1 MGDPWWAR
9 LLVAVPDDVGCDAVF
24 EALDRY
30 VDAVLRGEEV
40 SAAYAG
46 LLVHLRSC
54 VACREDV
61 EGLVFVMQ
69 GSGGK

>member
-1 MGDPWWAR
+1 MHDPWWGR

-30 VDAVLRGEEV
+30 VEAVLRGDEV
-40 SAAYAG
+40 KTRYAG

-54 VACREDV
+54 GACREDG
-61 EGLVFVMQ
+61 EGLVLAVRD
-69 GSGGK
+69 GSEK